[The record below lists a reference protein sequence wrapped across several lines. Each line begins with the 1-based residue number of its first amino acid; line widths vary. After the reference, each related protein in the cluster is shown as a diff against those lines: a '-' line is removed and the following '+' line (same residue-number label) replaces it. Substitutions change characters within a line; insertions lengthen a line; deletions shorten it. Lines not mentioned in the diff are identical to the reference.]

1 MVKILHAADFHL
13 DSAFVAL
20 GEEQARQRRQESRET
35 VDRMVDYANDHGAQL
50 MLLAGDLFDGDN
62 VYSQTGER
70 LCAALGRFSGQVVIA
85 PGNHD
90 SYQVKSA
97 YARIAMPENVH
108 VITDGVQE
116 RIAFPQYGC
125 TVYGAAFTGE
135 EAPAFEGFSVTG
147 DEIAIGV
154 LHGEVGVKDS
164 KYRPIAAETI
174 AKSGLDYLA
183 LGHVHQYSGV
193 QTAGKTAWAYPG
205 CPEGRGFDEL
215 EDKGFLFG
223 EVDKGGVKLRF
234 VPFAKRRYEWLE
246 IDVTDGEPME
256 AILRRLPL
264 QTESDIYR
272 IVLTGEVSQ
281 GVNVASLQEE
291 LAPRFYALEIRDKT
305 RTAEDIW
312 AKREEDTL
320 RGLFLRNLYRQYE
333 AAQTDE
339 EKARIQQA
347 VRFGL
352 AAMDNR
358 EM

>member
-20 GEEQARQRRQESRET
+20 SEEQARRRRQESRQSVE
-35 VDRMVDYANDHGAQL
+35 RMVDYANDHGAQL

-62 VYSQTGER
+62 VYSQTGEM

-90 SYQVKSA
+90 SFQVKSA
-97 YARIAMPENVH
+97 YARIALPENVH
-108 VITDGVQE
+108 VLTDAVQE
-116 RIAFPQYGC
+116 SIAFPQYGC

-135 EAPAFEGFSVTG
+135 EASAFEGFSVTG
-147 DEIAIGV
+147 DDIAIGV
-154 LHGEVGVKDS
+154 LHGEVGAKDS
-164 KYRPIAAETI
+164 KYRPIPVENI

-183 LGHVHQYSGV
+183 LGHVHQFSGI

-215 EDKGFLFG
+215 GDKGFLFG
-223 EVDKGGVKLRF
+223 EVDKGSVKLRF

-246 IDVTDGEPME
+246 VDATDAAPLD
-256 AILRRLPL
+256 AVLRKLPL
-264 QTESDIYR
+264 QTEDDIYR
-272 IVLTGEVSQ
+272 IVLTGEVSE
-281 GVNVASLQEE
+281 GVNVSALQEE

-305 RTAEDIW
+305 RAAQDIW
-312 AKREEDTL
+312 EKRDEDTL
-320 RGLFLRNLYRQYE
+320 RGLFLRNLYGQYD
-333 AAQTDE
+333 AAETE
-339 EKARIQQA
+339 EERTRIEQA

-358 EM
+358 EI